1 MADGDG
7 SIERRKREHLDLVL
21 ERPEDLRPDV
31 SSGFERYRFIHNA
44 LPEIDFDE
52 IDTSTVLLGKRLGAP
67 LYITA
72 MTGGAAGTGE
82 INRRLAAAAQRFGIA
97 MGVGSQRAALVDPSL
112 AASYRVRD
120 VAPDILLFA
129 NLGAVQLVRGV
140 GVDDCRRVVE
150 MIEADA
156 LALHLNPVQ
165 EAIQEGGDTTFR
177 GVLAAIERVCRAL
190 DVPVVVKEVGF
201 GLSPSVVRRLVEA
214 GVSAVDIAGAG
225 GTPWS
230 KIEGLRARDPVRQ
243 RAGQTFGA
251 WGIPT
256 AECLRALR
264 DDPPGVPV
272 LASGGIRDGVEVA
285 KAIALGA
292 AAAGVGAGALSGAA
306 ASEDDAVRYVESV
319 IFELRVAMF
328 GIGARTVGELA
339 ATDALVP
346 ATA

>member
-21 ERPEDLRPDV
+21 ERPEDLRPDI
-31 SSGFERYRFIHNA
+31 SSGFERYRFVHNA

-97 MGVGSQRAALVDPSL
+97 MGVGSQRAALADPSL

-214 GVSAVDIAGAG
+214 G
-225 GTPWS
+225 
-230 KIEGLRARDPVRQ
+230 
-243 RAGQTFGA
+243 
-251 WGIPT
+251 
-256 AECLRALR
+256 
-264 DDPPGVPV
+264 
-272 LASGGIRDGVEVA
+272 
-285 KAIALGA
+285 
-292 AAAGVGAGALSGAA
+292 
-306 ASEDDAVRYVESV
+306 
-319 IFELRVAMF
+319 
-328 GIGARTVGELA
+328 
-339 ATDALVP
+339 
-346 ATA
+346 

>member
-21 ERPEDLRPDV
+21 ERPEDLRPDI
-31 SSGFERYRFIHNA
+31 SSGFERYRFVHNA

-52 IDTSTVLLGKRLGAP
+52 VDTSTVLLGKRLGAP

-72 MTGGAAGTGE
+72 MTGGAPGTGE

-112 AASYRVRD
+112 AASYRVRE

-129 NLGAVQLVRGV
+129 NLGAVQLVRGL
-140 GVDDCRRVVE
+140 GADDCRRVVE

-177 GVLAAIERVCRAL
+177 GVLAALERVCRAL
-190 DVPVVVKEVGF
+190 DVPVIVKEVGF

-214 GVSAVDIAGAG
+214 GVSAVDVAGGG

-243 RAGQTFGA
+243 RAGRTFGS

-264 DDPPGVPV
+264 NDPPGVPV

-285 KAIALGA
+285 KAVALGA
-292 AAAGVGAGALSGAA
+292 AAAGVGAGALFGAA

-339 ATDALVP
+339 STDALVA

>member
-1 MADGDG
+1 MADDG
-7 SIERRKREHLDLVL
+7 GTIQRRKREHLELVL
-21 ERPEDLRPDV
+21 ERPEALRPEV
-31 SSGFERYRFIHNA
+31 SPGFERYRFVHNA
-44 LPEIDFDE
+44 LPEIDLDE
-52 IDTSTVLLGKRLGAP
+52 IDTTTTLLGKRLRAP

-82 INRRLAAAAQRFGIA
+82 INRRLAVAAQRFGIA
-97 MGVGSQRAALVDPSL
+97 MGVGSQRAALADPSL

-129 NLGAVQLVRGV
+129 NLGAVQLVRGLEI
-140 GVDDCRRVVE
+140 DDCRRAVE
-150 MIEADA
+150 MIDADA

-165 EAIQEGGDTTFR
+165 EAIQEGGDATFR

-190 DVPVVVKEVGF
+190 EVPVIVKEVGF
-201 GLSPSVVRRLVEA
+201 GLSPGVVRRLAEA
-214 GVSAVDIAGAG
+214 GVSAVDVAGAG

-230 KIEGLRARDPVRQ
+230 KIEGLRARDPVRE
-243 RAGQTFGA
+243 RAGEVFGS

-272 LASGGIRDGVEVA
+272 LASGGIRDGVDVA

-292 AAAGVGAGALSGAA
+292 VAAGVGAGALEAAA
-306 ASEDDAVRYVESV
+306 ASEESAARYIESL

-328 GIGARTVGELA
+328 GIGARSISELA

-346 ATA
+346 ANP